1 MLNKET
7 LWLATEELMSD
18 NNGKL
23 SMLINTLSQRKVNLM
38 NNLGYTLKEISMLFL
53 NWEQTDTLT

>member
-1 MLNKET
+1 MLSKET